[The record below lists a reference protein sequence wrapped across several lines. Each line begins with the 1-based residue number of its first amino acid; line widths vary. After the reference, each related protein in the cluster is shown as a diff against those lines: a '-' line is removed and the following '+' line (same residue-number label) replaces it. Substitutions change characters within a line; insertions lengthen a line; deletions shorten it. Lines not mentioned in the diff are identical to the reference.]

1 MAQPMNSNG
10 LPHPG
15 GHRKKRMSPKRKI
28 RLQALVLILFLVI
41 PGNLVTLIIYSS
53 TNTGKYLVLSIK
65 SKAQC
70 GLEITV
76 QSRLGM

>member
-15 GHRKKRMSPKRKI
+15 GHRKKRMAPKRKI

-53 TNTGKYLVLSIK
+53 TNTGNYIWFYQLSQK
-65 SKAQC
+65 LNVVWKLLC
-70 GLEITV
+70 KV
-76 QSRLGM
+76 R

>member
-15 GHRKKRMSPKRKI
+15 GHRKKRMAPKRKI

-53 TNTGKYLVLSIK
+53 TNAGKYIWFYQLSQK
-65 SKAQC
+65 LNVVWKLLC
-70 GLEITV
+70 KVG
-76 QSRLGM
+76 